1 LIAATDVTYVPGVS
15 SKNPCKQKTKIV
27 EFKIV
32 SDESGDAPAEE
43 ETAVGA
49 EEPDEE
55 EATDDSDAE
64 VDPDV
69 EADPDAEVD
78 PDSDADSDADAPIA
92 DDDATLADD
101 ATVAEDETTVAEEPE
116 ADAAVASPTP
126 EEPVG
131 P

>member
-1 LIAATDVTYVPGVS
+1 MIAATDVTYVPGVS

-32 SDESGDAPAEE
+32 SDESGDAPTEE

-49 EEPDEE
+49 EEPVEE
-55 EATDDSDAE
+55 EAADAE
-64 VDPDV
+64 VDPDA

-78 PDSDADSDADAPIA
+78 PDSDADADAPVA

-101 ATVAEDETTVAEEPE
+101 ATVAEDDTTVAEEPE

>member
-43 ETAVGA
+43 ETAVG
-49 EEPDEE
+49 
-55 EATDDSDAE
+55 
-64 VDPDV
+64 
-69 EADPDAEVD
+69 ADPDAEVD

-126 EEPVG
+126 EVPVG